1 MTKEDR
7 TAVAFLFGVAALYF
21 VPVLLKGDREV
32 LSSVGTDIWAAYYYW
47 RHFGFES
54 LARGEIPLWNPHS
67 FSGIPFVAGME
78 SAIFYPPNLIY
89 LLFGTAFATNF
100 SIALHCFLASLF
112 TYIFARYVNIDRAGA
127 VLAAITFAYGAPS
140 FLRIYAGHLVGLAA
154 LVWLP
159 LLFMSAEAFLR
170 KRRLRYAL
178 LGGVVLSMQFFAGQP
193 QYLFFSMIAVSL
205 YFFSNLLAMRNFRAA
220 PYFFAGFCLLAITG
234 VSLSA
239 VQFLPTLE
247 LTKYS
252 VRSALG
258 FKWVSS
264 FSLPPENL
272 LTLMLPDLFGD
283 LLTAPYWGKN
293 YLWEMSVYLGIIPL
307 ALGALAI
314 VYDRSRAVLIFSLIA
329 VASLVLAL
337 GKYTPL
343 LRLLYAWVP
352 GFNLF
357 RGFSK
362 FIVVFSFAVSILAGY
377 GATHISAWAKERDSR
392 LRSLAYVI
400 LAFAILLL
408 LVALSAF
415 LGTADLQPSWTSLVK
430 AYDRG
435 LDDYS
440 GGALPDN
447 VFLLSLRVA
456 LRDLLRSGVV
466 LFLLGGLL
474 LSVVKL
480 KAPSR
485 KLLMIGILA
494 LAVSDLWS
502 FGSRYLV
509 SFNPGILYMDRE
521 LKAFLKSD
529 KDPFRLGTPISTL
542 LNTGLLE
549 DLKDVGG
556 YDQLTLKNYNEFI
569 NFSQGLPLDQP
580 NFVMAI
586 NRFSPLLRLLNLKYY
601 IVESSVNLTLPDFKQ
616 VFENANYKVYRD
628 EKSLPRSFVVHDV
641 RVIKGREARLQALAS
656 STFNPETTAIVEEP
670 IEGPA
675 AAPPTLRSPAP
686 TLVKDSPNRVVI
698 EADLKDAGLLVLSD
712 VYYPGWKAFVDGKE
726 TRIYQVNHAM
736 RGVVLPKGRHVT
748 EFLYDPLSFKIGA
761 VVSLASLVLVV
772 GFLVVGRFKFNGAR
786 FRRG

>member
-1 MTKEDR
+1 VSETSYSLKEDG
-7 TAVAFLFGVAALYF
+7 TVAAFLLALAGLYF
-21 VPVLLKGDREV
+21 LPVLIKGDSQV
-32 LSSVGTDIWAAYYYW
+32 LSSVGTDIWAAYFYW
-47 RHFGFES
+47 RHFGFQS
-54 LARGEIPLWNPHS
+54 LASGEIPLWNPYS

-89 LLFGTAFATNF
+89 LLFGTAFATNL

-154 LVWLP
+154 LIWLP

-170 KRRLRYAL
+170 KRQLRYTL
-178 LGGVVLSMQFFAGQP
+178 LGGVVLSMQVFAGQP
-193 QYLFFSMIAVSL
+193 QYVFFSMIAVSL
-205 YFFSNLLAMRNFRAA
+205 YFFSNLLDMRKFREA

-258 FKWVSS
+258 FEWVSS

-272 LTLMLPDLFGD
+272 LTLILPDLFGD

-293 YLWEMSVYLGIIPL
+293 YLWEMSVYLGIVPL

-314 VYDRSRAVLIFSLIA
+314 VYDRSRAVRIFFSIA
-329 VASLVLAL
+329 VVSLVLAL

-362 FIVVFSFAVSILAGY
+362 FLVVFSFAVSILAGY
-377 GATHISAWAKERDSR
+377 GATQISAWAKERDPR

-400 LAFAILLL
+400 LALAMLLL
-408 LVALSAF
+408 LIALSAF
-415 LGTADLQPSWTSLVK
+415 LRTADLQPSWTSLVK

-435 LDDYS
+435 VDDYS
-440 GGALPDN
+440 SGALADN
-447 VFLLSLRVA
+447 VFLVSLRVA

-466 LFLLGGLL
+466 LFMLGGLL

-480 KAPSR
+480 KAHST
-485 KLLMIGILA
+485 KSLIIGILA

-521 LKAFLKSD
+521 VKAFLKSD
-529 KDPFRLGTPISTL
+529 KEPFRLGTPISTL

-556 YDQLTLKNYNEFI
+556 YDQLTLRNYNEFI
-569 NFSQGLPLDQP
+569 NFSQGLPVDQP
-580 NFVMAI
+580 NFVMVV
-586 NRFSPLLRLLNLKYY
+586 NRFSPLLRLLNVKYY
-601 IVESSVNLTLPDFKQ
+601 VLESSVNLELPDFRL
-616 VFENANYKVYRD
+616 VFQNGKYKVYRD
-628 EKSLPRSFVVHDV
+628 VKALPRSFVVHVV
-641 RVIKGREARLQALAS
+641 RVITGRDAALQAMAS
-656 STFNPETTAIVEEP
+656 PAFNPTSVAIVDEAVTGLP
-670 IEGPA
+670 GDS
-675 AAPPTLRSPAP
+675 TLRSPAP
-686 TLVKDSPNRVVI
+686 RVIEDSPKKVRV
-698 EADLKDAGLLVLSD
+698 EADLKQAGLLVLAD
-712 VYYPGWKAFVDGKE
+712 VYYPGWKAFVDGQE
-726 TRIYQVNHAM
+726 ARIYRVNHAM
-736 RGVVLPKGRHVT
+736 RGVFLSSGRHVV
-748 EFLYDPLSFKIGA
+748 EFRYDPLSFKIGVA
-761 VVSLASLVLVV
+761 ISLASLVLLL
-772 GFLVVGRFKFNGAR
+772 GFLILSRLQV
-786 FRRG
+786 